1 MTPWRDI
8 AVPHKDI
15 LEGTFQES
23 EFAADLTKVVR
34 GVAIPEYQDAE
45 LFFARTYLTEG
56 MRLLLGSVLRRL
68 SGKGGDPV
76 VQLQTAFG
84 GGKTHSLMAIWH
96 LCSGKSFKSKDIT
109 ALLDAAGLSEPV
121 PAKMVVLDGNA
132 MAPSQ
137 PVKHD
142 GCEAH
147 TLWGELAW
155 QLGGL
160 EAYKK
165 VEPSDKNGTSPGKE
179 ILADILNQAAPCVI
193 LIDELVAYMRQFDD
207 TRRLAGGTLETLAS
221 FLQAL
226 TEAASTTPK
235 AIVLASLPDSNLGSD
250 LGGEKGRQ
258 ALAIAE
264 KYFGRVHAI
273 WKPVTAEESFG
284 VVRRRLFQSLDEER
298 AAAVVET
305 WSKWYLDNQT
315 AFPPEVRESGYRDK
329 LALCYP
335 VHPTVF
341 DFLYED
347 WSVLEKFQR
356 TRGVLQLMALALN
369 KLWSENHREEMIL
382 PGSLPLDHTA
392 LRNKLE
398 SYLVSGWSPVL
409 DKDVDGIQST
419 SRRLE
424 SDPRIGKYQS
434 ARRLARAVFLH
445 TAPLGAGSKGLSKE
459 AQLLATV
466 QAGEEIAVF
475 QDTRDKCLETFHYLG
490 VNPVGGIYFDT
501 RPNLL
506 KEVAGRVERYRTF
519 DKQADILRDILR
531 DQLTGIPL
539 TVQVFPLATDVPDD
553 ESLRLVVTKADL
565 AWASD
570 RRASMKQSCLGWIE
584 NRGQQPRQR
593 RNRILLLLPDQ
604 AELPRLLTKGAT
616 LLAWKSIQEDI
627 KTNVIEL
634 TKRQIDEVDEKVRGE
649 RAGLVEVV
657 KATWSQLV
665 VPVDVKGQLD
675 IAADRIETSINVK
688 LGQSL
693 MQGVAHQERILT
705 QWAPQLLHMVLQK
718 YWWNR
723 SDAVQ
728 VGALWEDLCRYAYL
742 PRLESFGVLEAGLNA
757 ALTSRDWLGYADE
770 VDGESI
776 RGLKFGERPFAV
788 LREGWLIRKDR
799 AQAEDQRL
807 RDEEAARQRAM
818 TVEPIVTPGSPVPVS
833 ADPGILVSGSGPL
846 PNGGEPSKATPIEL
860 PKPLEDRVVRL
871 SLAADLGKIAQ
882 ARSRFQDVL
891 TEMLNHLTTADSVEI
906 RLEVTARKP
915 TGFDPGVKRILD
927 ENGKQLSV
935 DVFWE

>member
-8 AVPHKDI
+8 AIPHKDI

-34 GVAIPEYQDAE
+34 GIAIPEYQDAE
-45 LFFARTYLTEG
+45 QFFARTYLTEG
-56 MRLLLGSVLRRL
+56 MRLLLSSVLRRL
-68 SGKGGDPV
+68 NGKGGDPV

-96 LCSGKSFKSKDIT
+96 LCSGKVFKNQDIT

-121 PAKMVVLDGNA
+121 PARMVVLDGNA
-132 MAPSQ
+132 LAPSQ
-137 PVKHD
+137 PVKHE
-142 GCEAH
+142 GCEAN

-179 ILADILNQAAPCVI
+179 ILADLLSQASPCVI
-193 LIDELVAYMRQFDD
+193 LMDELVAYMRQFDD
-207 TRRLAGGTLETLAS
+207 TRRLPGGTLETLAS

-226 TEAASTTPK
+226 TEAATATPRT
-235 AIVLASLPDSNLGSD
+235 IVLASLPDSNLGAD

-284 VVRRRLFQSLDEER
+284 VVRRRLFQSLDEQR
-298 AAAVVET
+298 AGEVIDVWA
-305 WSKWYLDNQT
+305 KWYIDNQT
-315 AFPPEVRESGYRDK
+315 AFPPEVHESGYREK

-356 TRGVLQLMALALN
+356 TRGVLQLMALALHR
-369 KLWSENHREEMIL
+369 LWGENHREEFIL

-475 QDTRDKCLETFHYLG
+475 QDTRDKCLDTFHYLG
-490 VNPVGGIYFDT
+490 VNPVGGLYFDT
-501 RPNLL
+501 RPNLQ
-506 KEVAGRVERYRTF
+506 KEVAGRVERFRSF
-519 DKQADILRDILR
+519 EKQSDILRDILR

-539 TVQVFPLATDVPDD
+539 TVQVFPLANDVPDD
-553 ESLRLVVTKADL
+553 DSLRLVVTKADL

-570 RRASMKQSCLGWIE
+570 RKASMKQSCLGWIE
-584 NRGQQPRQR
+584 NRGAQPRQR

-616 LLAWKSIQEDI
+616 LLAWKSVQDDI
-627 KTNVIEL
+627 KSNVIEL
-634 TKRQIDEVDEKVRGE
+634 TKRQIDEVDKKVGTE
-649 RAGLVEVV
+649 REGLVEVV

-665 VPVDVKGQLD
+665 VPVDAKGQLE
-675 IAADRIETSINVK
+675 IVADRIETSIQVK

-693 MQGVAHQERILT
+693 MEGVAHQERVLV
-705 QWAPQLLHMVLQK
+705 QWAPQLLHMILQK

-723 SDAVQ
+723 MDAVQ
-728 VGALWEDLCRYAYL
+728 VGSLWDDLSRYAYL
-742 PRLESFGVLEAGLNA
+742 PRLESFAVLERGLNA
-757 ALTSRDWLGYADE
+757 ALTSRDWLAYADSVE
-770 VDGESI
+770 GDAI
-776 RGLKFGERPFAV
+776 KGLKFGERPFAV

-799 AQAEDQRL
+799 AEAEEQRL
-807 RDEEAARQRAM
+807 LEEDEVRRRVSV
-818 TVEPIVTPGSPVPVS
+818 TPPTGGPGTGTPPPVEPGRPGAGGAGDSGAGQKV
-833 ADPGILVSGSGPL
+833 DPP
-846 PNGGEPSKATPIEL
+846 KAV
-860 PKPLEDRVVRL
+860 EDRAVRL
-871 SLAADLGKIAQ
+871 SLCADLGKVSQ
-882 ARSRFQDVL
+882 ARTKFQAVL
-891 TEMLNHLTTADSVEI
+891 EELLNNITSADSVEI
-906 RLEVTARKP
+906 RLEVTALKSS
-915 TGFDPGVKRILD
+915 GFDPSLKRIMD
-927 ENGKQLSV
+927 ENGKQLNV
-935 DVFWE
+935 EVFWE